1 MQPGQRASGEKARNG
16 EGGQEPHPRK
26 LAIRAKARGIP
37 SEGDVVNFDL
47 SWAMGPIDIP
57 GEWEPR

>member
-1 MQPGQRASGEKARNG
+1 MQHGQRASEDKARNG

-37 SEGDVVNFDL
+37 SE
-47 SWAMGPIDIP
+47 
-57 GEWEPR
+57 R